1 MISRLPVA
9 GLVVVVG
16 ASCLMA
22 ADDGNWPV
30 GADAASIVRRRFLE
44 DHGRICSF
52 GSRFAG
58 QPGCD
63 KTADYI
69 ESQMRAA
76 GVSHIWRGPVELA
89 VPVTDNA
96 GLQIDDEPSVPIYP
110 LWPNGANPCVT
121 PPEGLAGEAVY
132 IGEGKLETLPVNRLS
147 GRIAVMEFNTRDR
160 WQYAAMHGALAVLF
174 LRPEQT
180 SWTQAN
186 GKYMYASV
194 PFPRFY
200 VHDAALSDRL
210 RRTDGLKL
218 RVRSLVQWQPRTVYN
233 LIGYVPSA
241 RPDDGGA
248 VTVLH
253 CRYDAACAVPDLAFG
268 AEQAVNPAV
277 LLQLVRGL
285 AARPPAYGVLAVFTC
300 GDTFEL
306 TASRQLMK
314 SLTDTQA
321 VLGSSLA
328 AEERELRWLSGY
340 RQRLAVPEPLGVVT
354 GWANRRFRNEHVIWQ
369 VKRQIRELQE
379 QARQQRKV
387 GEDEAA
393 LTALNQRR
401 VQMLGLQRQL
411 HQDEPGEIN
420 IGLLRDLLPDVQR
433 RLDRMIADRTG
444 RLERRR
450 VDLDVMR
457 TAGLE
462 AGGASRPIL
471 FISLELSSHGRQFAP
486 FAQSHL
492 SELLVQNR
500 LAGYGQWLRD
510 AVARISLP
518 AEIRQTYLDDAAE
531 GRRHWQSDLPAPVVN
546 GIDAAV
552 AAGCL
557 GMMMATTQD
566 MRLHVDTPMD
576 TPERMNLDRLTP
588 QIAMCGALIDEVVR
602 RPMPPTR
609 SPLSRRFCRWGGIA
623 AMPAPGEGQLD
634 LGIPDAVFYAKSYL
648 GTKSFGVRGIG
659 VRDAIVVMT
668 DGEGRFDI
676 DDILPEKVRWAPLR
690 SEVYCFDALGRVN
703 MAMTRLGKWDTP
715 ATGHARM
722 QDRINLRGEMFECAQ
737 IGLFGL
743 HDMRYLEDL
752 DKVVPVEV
760 ARGSEPRAWN
770 FAFDEGAFSVF
781 LPTDVDRWQ
790 LVVARGTAA
799 RRMLALN
806 ASPDEPEGRGFPLDW
821 RQTEPVALTS
831 ARDFALLNTDRMARL
846 EGTGV
851 IDPYLR
857 ERHDESCKELAA
869 AEEALTAGDGAAAAR
884 ETARALA
891 KQARVYQLTRSAADD
906 TIHAVLLMLVCL
918 VPFSYF
924 LERLL
929 IAATGIYRQI
939 GGSTLIFVIMV
950 ALIALFHPAF
960 RVSLTPVTIL
970 LAFVI
975 LFLSILVIAIVLGR
989 FHIELRYLR
998 QGVSSAE
1005 GDAAGSSTSDFRRFA
1020 VLNRAMLLG
1029 IANMRRRKMRTALTL
1044 TTLVLLAFLM
1054 MSFTGSGMK
1063 LHPLHYEMTRL
1074 DGGHDARSAIMIQRM
1089 SCNPMPAWT
1098 LDYLST
1104 AYRERAEV
1112 LGHWWITYNS
1122 LTTQAPR
1129 TFRLDGPGGGYALVL
1144 AASCIDPREAV
1155 LLGMDRLAGD
1165 DGMTAFAAS
1174 PDAILISS
1182 SVAERIGARQGDS
1195 VEMLGSRFTVAGI
1208 MDDRGMLSLTGFNGR
1223 VYAPLDYSRYIQWDP
1238 DPTLLQSKLDLIDSA
1253 DSAAD
1258 LTGSPQ
1264 TDQYHGISPDQFVI
1278 IRADRASDFDAG
1290 LRSIVIVPRD
1300 PRDTMALADD
1310 VAVSF
1315 RQPVYAN
1322 ADGRV
1327 VLCAMA
1333 ELTTLQGFS
1342 SVIVPLLIGA
1352 AIIFNTMLSSV
1363 YERQREIG
1371 TMMAVGLAPLHVG
1384 ALFVAEAA
1392 AYGTIG
1398 VVGGFVLGQGLG
1410 TVAARFDLIPGINL
1424 NFSSAAA
1431 VWTQV
1436 AMMAVVLLSSLWP
1449 AWKATRIAAPGSE
1462 STWKLPVPQGD
1473 EMAVLLPFTVHGR
1486 DAAPLLVYLRE
1497 WLASHTES
1505 SLGRF
1510 TCGAIQPFADAGT
1523 GGRGLVAQIWLAPFD
1538 LGIMQTVE
1546 LEIRP
1551 GSDPSIHEVRISLRR
1566 EAGPH
1571 SSWIRG
1577 NRRFLTELR
1586 KRFLLWR
1593 SLTPAQAERYHR
1605 QIAVGA

>member
-1 MISRLPVA
+1 MFRRLPFACCVVA
-9 GLVVVVG
+9 MSAAALV
-16 ASCLMA
+16 A
-22 ADDGNWPV
+22 ADEGNWPT
-30 GADAASIVRRRFLE
+30 GADAVGVIRERFVE

-63 KTADYI
+63 RTADYI
-69 ESQMRAA
+69 ESEMKAA
-76 GVSHIWRGPVELA
+76 GVSRIWRRPVELV
-89 VPVTDNA
+89 VPVTDHA
-96 GLQIDDEPSVPIYP
+96 SLRIDDEPPVAIHP
-110 LWPNGANPCVT
+110 LWPNGANPSIT
-121 PPEGLAGEAVY
+121 SPEGFTAEAVH
-132 IGEGKLETLPVNRLS
+132 IGEGKLDTLPVDRLS

-174 LRPEQT
+174 LRPQDT

-200 VHDAALSDRL
+200 VDDAALSDRL
-210 RRTDGLKL
+210 RRPDGLKL
-218 RVRSLVQWQPRTVYN
+218 TVRSLVRWERRTVYN
-233 LIGYVPSA
+233 LIGYIPPA
-241 RPDDGGA
+241 EPGDAGA
-248 VTVLH
+248 VAVLH
-253 CRYDAACAVPDLAFG
+253 SRYDAACSVPDLALG

-314 SLTDTQA
+314 SLTDAQA
-321 VLGSSLA
+321 ALGGSLA
-328 AEERELRWLSGY
+328 AEEKELGWLSEY
-340 RQRLAVPEPLGVVT
+340 WQKLAGSDVLGAVA
-354 GWANRRFRNEHVIWQ
+354 GWSNRRFRNEHVIWQ
-369 VKRQIRELQE
+369 VKCQILRLQE
-379 QARQQRKV
+379 QARQQRKG

-393 LTALNQRR
+393 VGSLDQRR
-401 VQMLGLQRQL
+401 IRMLALQRQL
-411 HQDEPGEIN
+411 HQDRPGEIDTD
-420 IGLLRDLLPDVQR
+420 LLGELLPDVQR
-433 RLDRMIADRTG
+433 RLDRMIADRNG

-450 VDLDVMR
+450 VDMDILR
-457 TAGLE
+457 TAGLGT
-462 AGGASRPIL
+462 GGASRPIL
-471 FISLELSSHGRQFAP
+471 FVSLELSSHGRQFAP

-492 SELLVQNR
+492 CEQLVQNR
-500 LAGYGQWLRD
+500 LVGYGEWLRH
-510 AVARISLP
+510 AAERIDLP
-518 AEIRQTYLDDAAE
+518 AEVRQTYLADAAE
-531 GRRHWQSDLPAPVVN
+531 GRRHWQSDLPAPVAN

-552 AAGCL
+552 SAGCL

-566 MRLHVDTPMD
+566 MRLRVDTPMD

-588 QIAMCGALIDEVVR
+588 QIAMCGAMIDEMLR
-602 RPMPPTR
+602 RPMPLSP
-609 SPLSRRFCRWGGIA
+609 SPLSRWFCRWAGIA
-623 AMPAPGEGQLD
+623 AMPASGEAQLD
-634 LGIPDAVFYAKSYL
+634 LGIPDAVLYAKSYL

-668 DGEGRFDI
+668 DGEGRFDL
-676 DDILPEKVRWAPLR
+676 DDVFPEKVRWAPLR
-690 SEVYCFDALGRVN
+690 SEVYCFDARGRVN
-703 MAMTRLGKWDTP
+703 MAMTRLGTWETP
-715 ATGHARM
+715 ASGHARM
-722 QDRINLRGEMFECAQ
+722 ADRVNLRGEMFECAQ

-743 HDMRYLEDL
+743 HDARYLEDL
-752 DKVVPVEV
+752 DKVLPVEV
-760 ARGSEPRAWN
+760 SRGSEPRAWN
-770 FAFDEGAFSVF
+770 FTFDEGAFSVF

-790 LVVARGTAA
+790 LVFARGDAT

-806 ASPDEPEGRGFPLDW
+806 AGPEQPEGRGFPLDW
-821 RQTEPVALTS
+821 RQTEPIGLTS
-831 ARDFALLNTDRMARL
+831 ARDFALLNTERMARL

-857 ERHDESCKELAA
+857 DLHEESRKELAA
-869 AEEALTAGDGAAAAR
+869 AEAALASGDGAGAAR
-884 ETARALA
+884 ETIRALA

-906 TIHAVLLMLVCL
+906 TIHAVLLILVCL

-929 IAATGIYRQI
+929 IAAAGIYRQI
-939 GGSTLIFVIMV
+939 GGFTAIFVVMV
-950 ALIALFHPAF
+950 ILIALFHPAF

-989 FHIELRYLR
+989 FHAELRYLR

-1005 GDAAGSSTSDFRRFA
+1005 DTAGGSSASDFRRFT

-1044 TTLVLLAFLM
+1044 VTLVLLAFLM

-1063 LHPLHYEMTRL
+1063 LHPLRHELTRL
-1074 DGGHDARSAIMIQRM
+1074 DDGQEDRSAIMIQRM
-1089 SCNPMPAWT
+1089 SCNPMPTWT

-1112 LGHWWITYNS
+1112 LGHWWITYNN

-1129 TFRLDGPGGGYALVL
+1129 TLRLDGPVGDHALLL
-1144 AASCIDPREAV
+1144 AASCIDPREAR
-1155 LLGMDRLAGD
+1155 LLGMDRLAGQ
-1165 DGMTAFAAS
+1165 DGMAAFAAS

-1182 SVAERIGARQGDS
+1182 SVAKQIGARQGEH
-1195 VEMLGSRFTVAGI
+1195 VEMLGSRFTVAGV
-1208 MDDRGMLSLTGFNGR
+1208 MDDRRMLAMTGFNGR
-1223 VYAPLDYSRYIQWDP
+1223 VHAPLDYSRYIQWDP

-1258 LTGSPQ
+1258 LTSSPQ
-1264 TDQYHGISPDQFVI
+1264 TDQYHGISPDQFAI
-1278 IRADRASDFDAG
+1278 IRADRAAEFDG
-1290 LRSIVIVPRD
+1290 TLRSVVIVPHD

-1327 VLCAMA
+1327 VLCAVA
-1333 ELTTLQGFS
+1333 ELTTLQGFG

-1371 TMMAVGLAPLHVG
+1371 TMMAVGLAPLHIG

-1410 TVAARFDLIPGINL
+1410 SFVARFDLIPGINL

-1462 STWKLPVPQGD
+1462 STWKLPMPEGD
-1473 EMAVLLPFTVHGR
+1473 EMVVLLPFTFHGR
-1486 DAAPLLVYLRE
+1486 DAAPLLAYLRE

-1510 TCGAIQPFADAGT
+1510 TCGAIEPFADAGS

-1571 SSWIRG
+1571 SSWVRG

-1593 SLTPAQAERYHR
+1593 SLSPAESERYR
-1605 QIAVGA
+1605 ASAVASS

>member
-16 ASCLMA
+16 AFWPA
-22 ADDGNWPV
+22 AEEGRRPS
-30 GADAASIVRRRFLE
+30 GAEAVSIIRERFEE

-58 QPGCD
+58 QPGCEQ
-63 KTADYI
+63 TAAYI
-69 ESQMRAA
+69 ESEMKAA
-76 GVSHIWRGPVELA
+76 GVSRIWRRPVELV
-89 VPVTDNA
+89 VPVTDHADLAVN
-96 GLQIDDEPSVPIYP
+96 DEPPVPIDP

-121 PPEGLAGEAVY
+121 PPEGFTSEAVY
-132 IGEGKLETLPVNRLS
+132 IGEGELEALPVDRLS
-147 GRIAVMEFNTRDR
+147 GRIAVMEFNTGDR

-174 LRPEQT
+174 LRPQDT

-200 VHDAALSDRL
+200 VNDAALSDRL
-210 RRTDGLKL
+210 RRDGSLKL
-218 RVRSLVQWQPRTVYN
+218 TVRSLVRWQRRTVDN
-233 LIGYVPSA
+233 LIGYIPA
-241 RPDDGGA
+241 AERGDGQA
-248 VTVLH
+248 VAVLH
-253 CRYDAACAVPDLAFG
+253 SRYDAACAVPDLAFG
-268 AEQAVNPAV
+268 AEQAINPAV

-306 TASRQLMK
+306 AASRQLMK
-314 SLTDTQA
+314 SLTDAQA
-321 VLGSSLA
+321 ALGGSLA
-328 AEERELRWLSGY
+328 AEEQELGWLREY
-340 RQRLAVPEPLGVVT
+340 RQKLAGSDVLGAVA
-354 GWANRRFRNEHVIWQ
+354 GWSNRRFRNEHVIWQ
-369 VKRQIRELQE
+369 VKYQILQLQA
-379 QARQQRKV
+379 QARRQRKG

-393 LTALNQRR
+393 LASIDQRR
-401 VQMLGLQRQL
+401 IRMLALQRQL
-411 HQDEPGEIN
+411 HQDRPDEMDAN
-420 IGLLRDLLPDVQR
+420 LLGDLLPDVQR
-433 RLDRMIADRTG
+433 RLDRMIADRKG

-450 VDLDVMR
+450 VDMDILR
-457 TAGLE
+457 TVGLGAGS
-462 AGGASRPIL
+462 ASRPIL

-492 SELLVQNR
+492 CEQLVQNR
-500 LAGYGQWLRD
+500 LVGYGEWLRH
-510 AVARISLP
+510 AAERIDLP
-518 AEIRQTYLDDAAE
+518 AEVRRTYLDDAAE
-531 GRRHWQSDLPAPVVN
+531 GRRHWQSDLPAPVAN

-552 AAGCL
+552 SAGCL

-566 MRLHVDTPMD
+566 MRLRVDTPMD
-576 TPERMNLDRLTP
+576 TQERTDLDRLAP
-588 QIAMCGALIDEVVR
+588 QIAMCGALIDEMLR
-602 RPMPPTR
+602 RPMPLSR
-609 SPLSRRFCRWGGIA
+609 SPLSRWFCRWAGIA
-623 AMPAPGEGQLD
+623 AMPAPGEGRLD
-634 LGIPDAVFYAKSYL
+634 LGIPDAVLYAKSYL
-648 GTKSFGVRGIG
+648 GAKSFGTRGIG

-668 DGEGRFDI
+668 DGEGRFDL
-676 DDILPEKVRWAPLR
+676 DDIFPEKVRWAPLR
-690 SEVYCFDALGRVN
+690 SEVYRFDALGRVN
-703 MAMTRLGKWDTP
+703 MAMTRLGTWETP
-715 ATGHARM
+715 ASGHARM
-722 QDRINLRGEMFECAQ
+722 ADRINLRGEMFECAQ

-743 HDMRYLEDL
+743 HDARYLEDL
-752 DKVVPVEV
+752 DKVLPVEV
-760 ARGSEPRAWN
+760 PRGSEPRAWN

-790 LVVARGTAA
+790 LVFARGDAT
-799 RRMLALN
+799 RRMLVLN
-806 ASPDEPEGRGFPLDW
+806 ADPDEPEGRGFPLEW
-821 RQTEPVALTS
+821 RQTEAIGLTS
-831 ARDFALLNTDRMARL
+831 ARDFALLNTERMARL

-857 ERHDESCKELAA
+857 ELHAESRKKLAA
-869 AEEALTAGDGAAAAR
+869 AEAALASGDGAAAAR
-884 ETARALA
+884 ETIRALA
-891 KQARVYQLTRSAADD
+891 GQARVYQLTRSATDD
-906 TIHAVLLMLVCL
+906 AIHAVLLILVCL

-929 IAATGIYRQI
+929 VAAAGIYRQI
-939 GGSTLIFVIMV
+939 GGFTGILAVMVILIT
-950 ALIALFHPAF
+950 LFHPAF
-960 RVSLTPVTIL
+960 RISLTPVTIL

-975 LFLSILVIAIVLGR
+975 LFLSVLVIAIVLGR
-989 FHIELRYLR
+989 FHTELRHLR
-998 QGVSSAE
+998 RGHSLAESGAGGASA
-1005 GDAAGSSTSDFRRFA
+1005 GDFRRFA

-1044 TTLVLLAFLM
+1044 VTLVLLSFLM
-1054 MSFTGSGMK
+1054 MSFTGSGMR
-1063 LHPLHYEMTRL
+1063 LHPLRYELTRL
-1074 DGGHDARSAIMIQRM
+1074 DGGQEERSAIMIQRM
-1089 SCNPMPAWT
+1089 SCNPMPVWT
-1098 LDYLST
+1098 LDYLGT

-1122 LTTQAPR
+1122 LTTQATR
-1129 TFRLDGPGGGYALVL
+1129 TLRLDGPGGRHALLPAV
-1144 AASCIDPREAV
+1144 SCIDPREAR

-1165 DGMTAFAAS
+1165 DGMATFAAS
-1174 PDAILISS
+1174 RDAILISS
-1182 SVAERIGARQGDS
+1182 SVAERIAAKQGDR
-1195 VEMLGSRFTVAGI
+1195 VEMLGSPFTVAGI
-1208 MDDRGMLSLTGFNGR
+1208 MDDRGMLSLTGLNGR
-1223 VYAPLDYSRYIQWDP
+1223 AYAPLDYSRYLQWDP

-1253 DSAAD
+1253 DSTAD
-1258 LTGSPQ
+1258 LTGSARSEP
-1264 TDQYHGISPDQFVI
+1264 YHGISPDQFAI
-1278 IRADRASDFDAG
+1278 IRADRAVELGGS
-1290 LRSIVIVPRD
+1290 LRSVVIVPHD

-1322 ADGRV
+1322 ADGKV

-1363 YERQREIG
+1363 YERRREIG

-1449 AWKATRIAAPGSE
+1449 ACKAARIAAPGSE
-1462 STWKLPVPQGD
+1462 STWKLPVPHGD
-1473 EMAVLLPFTVHGR
+1473 EMAVLLPFTFHGR

-1510 TCGAIQPFADAGT
+1510 TCGAIELFADAGT

-1571 SSWIRG
+1571 SSWVRG

-1593 SLTPAQAERYHR
+1593 SLSPAETERYR
-1605 QIAVGA
+1605 GEIAIGA